1 MNHDLTHVDSTYSRQ
16 LFQRLSTY
24 FQQMRATKSKSKICC
39 KIMWNEILVCIDCID
54 SIRFAHVMSVSFLDS
69 FQFKYTR
76 PIKSNTIN
84 KERDERYKHNNTHD
98 NLINKLIWSDLYY
111 ERIRSNLYYITGMGE
126 STNGSDLYYWEQY
139 KHSNTHDNLIYESI
153 NKWIRSNKQIQ
164 WNWSDSNRYCTYF
177 ICHHNTQQATSTV
190 RTVSIHH

>member
-1 MNHDLTHVDSTYSRQ
+1 MNESR
-16 LFQRLSTY
+16 
-24 FQQMRATKSKSKICC
+24 
-39 KIMWNEILVCIDCID
+39 
-54 SIRFAHVMSVSFLDS
+54 LDS
-69 FQFKYTR
+69 LTSTHSTQLSFVTQATLKRQHTKVKSCGTNLNLRSSNVSLTR
-76 PIKSNTIN
+76 LTRQSNQQT
-84 KERDERYKHNNTHD
+84 D
-98 NLINKLIWSDLYY
+98 LIRSILYHDLYY